1 MTARVTQS
9 MLASNFLNNLS
20 KNYQK
25 LATDQQQ
32 LSSGK
37 KINRLSDDPLSA
49 MKGISYRRTVNE
61 VKQFESNFSEADT
74 WTQTTNDALS
84 EANDVL
90 QRVRELTVEASN
102 GTLTDSDKQSIT
114 DELGQLRDQL
124 VTVANTKVGDK
135 YIFNGTDTTSKPIS
149 VDASTIGTT
158 TTLNIN
164 NQPVKIELSK
174 GIYLQVNADGSQA
187 FSNSLFSDLN
197 SLISDLNS
205 DSPSQP
211 IDSYLSKIDAHTDDI
226 LTQLSLTGA
235 RSNRID
241 FMRNLVSQQE
251 DTASEIMSNN
261 EDADIPAVYTQFS
274 QDQSV
279 YTAALKI
286 GAQVIQPSLVDF
298 LK

>member
-135 YIFNGTDTTSKPIS
+135 YIFNGTDTTNKPIS

>member
-61 VKQFESNFSEADT
+61 IKQFESNFSEADT

-135 YIFNGTDTTSKPIS
+135 YIFNGTDTTNKPIS

>member
-135 YIFNGTDTTSKPIS
+135 YIFNGTDTTNKPIS

-197 SLISDLNS
+197 SLISDINS